1 MHLPRLPLAALAALL
16 AMSASTAH
24 AQAPQ
29 GPAATSPLRQQLEQL
44 SRRRIV
50 FGHQSVGENL
60 LQGLADLS
68 KEAGVPLRVV
78 ESAAPDA
85 LDQPGLAHQKIGQ
98 NEQPETK
105 IAGFTTLLE
114 GGLGSRAEI
123 ALYKLC
129 YIDFSPDRD
138 AARLFAEYRAAHQ
151 ARRARFPTVTFVH
164 VTVPLT
170 VVQRGFT
177 GWLKNTLGSGAW
189 GERENV
195 LRHQFNQLLRA
206 EYQGKEPIFDL
217 ARVESMAQDG
227 AESSFER
234 GGAKYPALVP
244 AYSDDGQHL
253 NAAGQRRAALALI
266 SALAD
271 LPATASR

>member
-1 MHLPRLPLAALAALL
+1 MPLPRLRLAALAALL
-16 AMSASTAH
+16 TMSPSAAP
-24 AQAPQ
+24 AQALQ
-29 GPAATSPLRQQLEQL
+29 GQTATSSLRQQFEQI

-68 KEAGVPLRVV
+68 SEAGVPLRVV
-78 ESAAPDA
+78 ESEAPEA
-85 LDQPGLAHQKIGQ
+85 LEQPGLVHRKIGK

-105 IAGFTTLLE
+105 IAHFTTLLE
-114 GGLGSRAEI
+114 GGLGQRAEI

-129 YIDFSPDRD
+129 YVDFGPDRD
-138 AARLFAEYRAAHQ
+138 AARLFAGYRAAHQ
-151 ARRARFPTVTFVH
+151 ALRARFPATTFVH

-170 VVQRGFT
+170 VVQRGLT
-177 GWLKNTLGSGAW
+177 GWVKNTFGGGAW

-206 EYQGKEPIFDL
+206 EYEGKEPIFDL
-217 ARVESMAQDG
+217 ARAESTGEDG
-227 AESSFER
+227 AESTFER
-234 GGAKYPALVP
+234 GGARYPALVP

-253 NAAGQRRAALALI
+253 NAAGRRRAALALI
-266 SALAD
+266 STLAGI
-271 LPATASR
+271 PATTPR